1 MKHFIK
7 IYTTICLL
15 LVILNVYADRTA
27 GTYVDDSVLHSKV
40 KTKLVGN
47 DFFGGMEINIEVSN
61 GVVQLAGFVDSQ
73 KQREKAGKS
82 AENVAGVIRLSNQL
96 HVKSGKRTAG
106 QVVDDTL
113 IASQVKAGLGG
124 DLSVNVDVHNGV
136 VLLSGFVDNL
146 DEKNT
151 AIDVAK
157 SVDHVKKIIAGIDTA
172 D

>member
-1 MKHFIK
+1 MKRFFK
-7 IYTTICLL
+7 FFATLCLIP
-15 LVILNVYADRTA
+15 VILNVYADRTA

-40 KTKLVGN
+40 KTELVGN

-73 KQREKAGKS
+73 KQRDTAGKS
-82 AENVAGVIRLSNQL
+82 TANVVGVVRLSNQL
-96 HVKSGKRTAG
+96 QIKSGNRSTG
-106 QVVDDTL
+106 QIVDDTL

-136 VLLSGFVDNL
+136 VLLSGFVDDL
-146 DEKNT
+146 DEKET

-157 SVDHVKKIIAGIDTA
+157 SVNHVKNIISGIDVA